1 MENKVP
7 RTANAALRKA
17 FARRRHP
24 HTPLDAFHFAPK
36 ARNDTTCTVA
46 RTCTLSLRPIA
57 ASEHACSIF
66 YSPVYSPCRPE
77 MWDGPCVGDSGAQ
90 LVLKGTLGP

>member
-36 ARNDTTCTVA
+36 ARNDTLPCNS
-46 RTCTLSLRPIA
+46 CKNLHTLAETYRG
-57 ASEHACSIF
+57 E
-66 YSPVYSPCRPE
+66 
-77 MWDGPCVGDSGAQ
+77 
-90 LVLKGTLGP
+90 